1 MYNQVYTIGRW
12 RVKGGRQQDFID
24 AWIALGE
31 TFASLPDP
39 PGRGTLLQSATDPTL
54 FYSFGP
60 WSSMEAV
67 SAMRNDPHAGE
78 GIRKLV
84 ELCTEATP
92 GTFIV
97 VAEST

>member
-1 MYNQVYTIGRW
+1 MDDQVYTVGRW
-12 RVKGGRQQDFID
+12 RVKDGRQQDFID
-24 AWIALGE
+24 AWITLGE
-31 TFASLPDP
+31 IFHSLPDP
-39 PGRGTLLQSATDPTL
+39 AREGTLVQSATDPTL

-67 SAMRNDPHAGE
+67 DAMRSDPRAGE

-92 GTFIV
+92 GTFFV
-97 VAEST
+97 VAESP